1 MLVTKLVMEHAV
13 HEQDE
18 KEIAALKEMNG
29 ALFAEVVKTK
39 MEEDA
44 IVRRA
49 SQASQCVRVETIIQA
64 RPYLRVIACHLWYV
78 TNLSCVLR
86 TAHIA

>member
-49 SQASQCVRVETIIQA
+49 SQVGQCLC
-64 RPYLRVIACHLWYV
+64 LRVTRGVCRICRV
-78 TNLSCVLR
+78 
-86 TAHIA
+86 

>member
-49 SQASQCVRVETIIQA
+49 SQVSQCLC
-64 RPYLRVIACHLWYV
+64 LRVTRGVCRICRV
-78 TNLSCVLR
+78 
-86 TAHIA
+86 